1 MIENPAISIHPATL
15 GGSISAIPSKS
26 AAHRLFIAASLAD
39 RPSQWHLPTS
49 SIDIDTTLACMQAL
63 GAEIARDG
71 ETVSIT
77 PIDQAWRAATIDCQE
92 SGSTLR
98 FLLPVSAALGTSAD
112 FIGHGRLPERPIADI
127 LNVLQQLGATTTNDH
142 LPLTIRGPLH
152 GGAVALPGHISS
164 QYLTG
169 LLLAAPLLDED
180 LDITLTTPLQSRPY
194 IDLTLDVLRR
204 FGVTV
209 EEDGSHFHVAANARY
224 TLPEGETTI
233 EGDWSNASF
242 FLAAGALSAP
252 VTMTGLDLAS
262 SQGDKAI
269 LDLLRGFGAKVDIID
284 NAIHVS
290 PAPLKAQTISVKEI
304 PDALPILAVIAA
316 QAEGTT
322 TFTDI
327 ERLRLKESDRIATTT
342 ALLEAMGVS
351 CSSDAH
357 ALHVTGTNQL
367 HGGCTVDSAGD
378 HRIAMAAAIA
388 ALNGDAPITLIGAE
402 AVRKSYPHF
411 FDDYSSL
418 GGVCDGISD
427 R

>member
-1 MIENPAISIHPATL
+1 MKLSPATL
-15 GGSISAIPSKS
+15 GGTIAAIPSKS

-39 RPSQWHLPTS
+39 RPSTWNLPTS

-63 GAEIARDG
+63 GAEILREG
-71 ETVSIT
+71 STVHIT
-77 PIDQAWRAATIDCQE
+77 PIESTWRAATIDCQE

-112 FIGHGRLPERPIADI
+112 FIGRGRLPERPISEI
-127 LNVLQQLGATTTNDH
+127 LEVLKTLGATVTNDH
-142 LPLTIRGPLH
+142 LPLTISGPLH
-152 GGAVALPGHISS
+152 GGAVELPGHISS

-194 IDLTLDVLRR
+194 IDLTLDVLHQ

-209 EEDGSHFHVAANARY
+209 EEDGSHFHVPANARY
-224 TLPEGETTI
+224 TLPEGPLTI

-252 VTMTGLDLAS
+252 VTMTGLDLKS

-269 LDLLRGFGAKVDIID
+269 IDLLRTFGATIALHKDG
-284 NAIHVS
+284 AITVS
-290 PAPLKAQTISVKEI
+290 PAPLSAQTISVKEI

-316 QAEGTT
+316 QAEGTSV
-322 TFTDI
+322 FTDI

-342 ALLEAMGVS
+342 ALLTAMGVH
-351 CSSDAH
+351 CESDAH
-357 ALHVTGTNQL
+357 ELRVTGVRQL

-388 ALNGDAPITLIGAE
+388 ALNCDAPIALTGAE

-411 FDDYSSL
+411 FHDYTSL
-418 GGVCDGISD
+418 GGVCDGLTNW
-427 R
+427 